1 MLTDKKE
8 QVNRLAAALLKY
20 ETLSLEE
27 INQVIQ
33 GRELKHKLEEM
44 NREKAIEEQ
53 RRRDEAELKKRLKDE
68 RAQQLAEL
76 KRMLEGYEKKEPATS
91 RMDEEEQEQ
100 DD

>member
-27 INQVIQ
+27 INLVIQ
-33 GRELKHKLEEM
+33 GHDLKHKLEEM
-44 NREKAIEEQ
+44 TREKAIEEQ
-53 RRRDEAELKKRLKDE
+53 RRRDEADLKKRLKDE
-68 RAQQLAEL
+68 RTQQLAEL

-91 RMDEEEQEQ
+91 RMDKKDQEQ
-100 DD
+100 DN